1 MNTRTFRQ
9 LSVFLLAI
17 LFVGTIGADASAQTT
32 IVAPTPGDI
41 EAVSPLPSYILAL
54 LLVGAAL
61 ALTVL
66 PSKRSHED

>member
-1 MNTRTFRQ
+1 MSAGLTA
-9 LSVFLLAI
+9 SECLAQ
-17 LFVGTIGADASAQTT
+17 APS
-32 IVAPTPGDI
+32 IVAPTPGEIDPT
-41 EAVSPLPSYILAL
+41 SPLPAYIFGV